1 MGGLLLIFL
10 FLSISQ
16 LIGMMLKYD
25 MLDNAKVE
33 FKSPVY
39 VGTGK
44 KKKKVAEKTQTVV
57 TINGEVQKTP
67 PVVQEGPGVTFIT
80 PSENA
85 EGQTATDQIALKNAG
100 RSELINSTTAIT
112 ESATGHTYTGAVETV
127 NGKKTFVG
135 FYQPTQE
142 EKAAQDARI
151 AANKDNRFYSF
162 LETGQT
168 TAKQRAEKVANNL
181 GLKMALPIS
190 TMGLNPGDNFTVTVS
205 KETIPAAPLTP
216 LQKAYNFAT
225 TPIAHT
231 LQKNKNLDPIIDR
244 ALLVPRV
251 WYSMETAG
259 ATKQSQSNNLFIST
273 LGKARLYS
281 ANTVKS
287 FYSEMSKPYLLP
299 TAFAGNVIFKGVGA
313 AAKAA
318 PLSKFTGP
326 ALNFFS
332 KAASGVYVE
341 YQALDVLFK
350 KKTAAEATGETLAT
364 FAAFKLTEPAADFTY
379 NAISSGA
386 NKAKMAYSQWK
397 ADKMFKSMRGDVGEF
412 LISPDGRKTPINPEW
427 LAPRSVDK
435 GQLNLFN
442 KPADLSLNEPKNPVS
457 PIQTR
462 DGYLKFGGKYATDS
476 AGNRLEVSSFID
488 TAYNGEPGQ
497 LKLFKDRL
505 SWKTSVKPVAL
516 EGGDILLNP
525 VKTPFKT
532 TSPNA
537 NLKASYLLNN
547 LPTVSQVET
556 QNKLFDYGAF
566 EVFRSPIKPGS
577 SSFKKL
583 YGTSPDF
590 SFRPG
595 LTGSQAG
602 PSVNVD
608 IFKDQLP
615 YFGGGGPAVSA
626 VSETAPAFP
635 KKYLM
640 KTGNSIYGENY
651 KPVYVSYPTSGEI
664 ETPARPLV
672 DTSPKLGGGLG
683 PLSMIDRIRRKI
695 SITSAPPKLSP
706 DINLNLNSDLGNNFK
721 GTPKESIKPVIIE
734 GLGSKVRSG
743 SRHNIINDVAQT
755 QITEQQQQQTVI
767 GSPGFNLPSFGFKK
781 ISFTTKP
788 RPEIELTFP
797 SLKSSFKLSSSSGL
811 NLFGYNQPRAF
822 RPSVR
827 ASFFGLKGLT
837 SFGSIK
843 SGLGER
849 LIPKKFKLGGF

>member
-16 LIGMMLKYD
+16 LIGMMLKYN

-44 KKKKVAEKTQTVV
+44 KKKKVGEKTQTVV
-57 TINGEVQKTP
+57 TINGEVQKTA

-85 EGQTATDQIALKNAG
+85 KGQTATDQIALKNAG
-100 RSELINSTTAIT
+100 RNELINSTTAIT
-112 ESATGHTYTGAVETV
+112 ETATGHTYTGGVETV

-151 AANKDNRFYSF
+151 AANKDNRFFSF

-168 TAKQRAEKVANNL
+168 TAKERAEKVANNL

-190 TMGLNPGDNFTVTVS
+190 TMGLNPGDDFTVTVS

-216 LQKAYNFAT
+216 LQKVYNFAT

-244 ALLVPRV
+244 ALFAPRV
-251 WYSMETAG
+251 WYALETAG
-259 ATKQSQSNNLFIST
+259 ATKQSKSNNFFIST

-281 ANTVKS
+281 ANSVKS
-287 FYSEMSKPYLLP
+287 FYSEMSKPYMLP
-299 TAFAGNVIFKGVGA
+299 TAFAGNVIFKGIGA

-326 ALNFFS
+326 ALNFFG

-386 NKAKMAYSQWK
+386 GKVKAAYSQWK

-412 LISPDGRKTPINPEW
+412 LISPDGRKTPVNPEW
-427 LAPRSVDK
+427 LNPRSVDE

-457 PIQTR
+457 PLQTR
-462 DGYLKFGGKYATDS
+462 EGYLKFGGKYATDS

-488 TAYNGEPGQ
+488 NSYSGEPGQ

-516 EGGDILLNP
+516 ESGDILLNP

-590 SFRPG
+590 NFRPG

-602 PSVNVD
+602 PNANVD

-615 YFGGGGPAVSA
+615 YFGGGGPTTSA
-626 VSETAPAFP
+626 VSETAPTI
-635 KKYLM
+635 YLM
-640 KTGNSIYGENY
+640 KTGNSFFRANNM
-651 KPVYVSYPTSGEI
+651 PVYVSSPSVTEI
-664 ETPARPLV
+664 ETPVRPLV
-672 DTSPKLGGGLG
+672 DTTPKLGGGLG
-683 PLSMIDRIRRKI
+683 PLSFSERIRQRI
-695 SITSAPPKLSP
+695 NITSSPPKISP

-734 GLGSKVRSG
+734 GSGSKIKSG
-743 SRHNIINDVAQT
+743 SRHNIINDVGQLP
-755 QITEQQQQQTVI
+755 ITEPKQQETVI
-767 GSPGFNLPSFGFKK
+767 GSPGFSLPSFGFKK
-781 ISFTTKP
+781 INFTTKP
-788 RPEIELTFP
+788 RPEIELAFP
-797 SLKSSFKLSSSSGL
+797 SLKSNFKISSSSGL

-827 ASFFGLKGLT
+827 ASFFGLKGIT